1 MREASRNFSAIF
13 VAFFALLTAM
23 PAFASDYTLG
33 IFGNANMD
41 DRIDEKDIDYLKG
54 VISGTNPATNLSD
67 ANYDGKIDAHDID
80 QIKYIISGDERNL
93 TLETFTIYEEAKV
106 VTVPKPVKRIVVL
119 PICNGEAMMCVNSAD
134 KVVGVGSGF
143 SEDKNRAIF
152 PLLSQLP
159 TVGKWSDPDIE
170 AIVSLD
176 PDLVIAD
183 LRWPDPEELEDKLQ
197 GFGIPV
203 VRMGF
208 TYPDFSLQEML
219 MLGYLLDERDS
230 AEKFVAF
237 EKGYLDLIEDRLA
250 ALSDDEKPR
259 VFPMYSIWKPGSEG
273 SIVHMLCLKA
283 GGKNIAADLRGGTGG
298 MYPEVDSEWLI
309 MADPEVM
316 FQWSAPGGYN
326 VDDNS
331 EMEAEWLQ
339 IISRP
344 ELANVTA
351 IKEQR
356 VYMFAPEITSRPCW
370 FVSLAYLA
378 KWLYPDLFKDLD
390 PQAIHQE
397 YLTRF
402 LRLDYDLS
410 ENGVFVYPTEEAS

>member
-1 MREASRNFSAIF
+1 MREASRIFSAIF

-33 IFGNANMD
+33 IFGNANLD

-54 VISGTNPATNLSD
+54 VISGTNPATKLSD

-106 VTVPKPVKRIVVL
+106 VTVPKPVERIVVL
-119 PICNGEAMMCVNSAD
+119 PICDGEAIMCVNSAD

-159 TVGKWSDPDIE
+159 TVGKWSEPDIE

-208 TYPDFSLQEML
+208 TYPDFSLQEMM

-378 KWLYPDLFKDLD
+378 KWLHPDLFTDLE